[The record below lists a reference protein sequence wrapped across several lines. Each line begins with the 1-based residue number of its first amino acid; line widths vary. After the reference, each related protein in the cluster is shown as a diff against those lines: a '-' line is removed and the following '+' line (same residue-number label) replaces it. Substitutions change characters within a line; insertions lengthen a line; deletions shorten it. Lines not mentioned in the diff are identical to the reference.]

1 MSGKVKN
8 QHYVPRMYLKRF
20 SPDNKRICVWNLM
33 EDKILTRQQPGNYAA
48 KRYFYDAN
56 EVEIR
61 KALTEMGKLYPELIA
76 NIDFSDEQLLEKALS
91 RVEADA
97 GMIMDLISEKTEELY
112 NETNMQKLIIFLHE
126 LTYRSEKYRSSMENM
141 REQTL
146 NSLQRLGISPEQV
159 DGMDDTPKD
168 NQLYQLMG
176 ISPLLKTAKML
187 TENYNWYI
195 GTVKGPMKLLL
206 SDNPMQ
212 GIMLGFNDICVPLSG
227 EKAIIFRIVNPDSP
241 ILSEDMP
248 NGNEIELSHR
258 SVFAYNA
265 VQLSYANR
273 FVFGDK
279 FSLTALKLIT
289 DRQGGYYKM
298 FGAKPTLHNV
308 FN

>member
-20 SPDNKRICVWNLM
+20 SPGQKRICVWNLM
-33 EDKILTRQQPGNYAA
+33 KDEILTRQQPVNYAA

-56 EVEIR
+56 ESELK
-61 KALTEMGKLYPELIA
+61 KALAEMGKTYPDLVS
-76 NIDFSDEQLLEKALS
+76 NIDFSDEQFLEKALS

-97 GMIMDLISEKTEELY
+97 GTIMDLISENPEQLY
-112 NETNMQKLIIFLHE
+112 NEANMQKLIIFLHE
-126 LTYRSEKYRSSMENM
+126 LTYRSEKYRSSMENI
-141 REQTL
+141 RNQTL
-146 NSLQRLGISPEQV
+146 SFLQRLGVSPDQV
-159 DGMDDTPKD
+159 EGMENTPKD

-176 ISPLLKTAKML
+176 IPPLLKTAKML

-195 GTVKGPMKLLL
+195 GTVKGPMKLLI
-206 SDNPMQ
+206 SDNPTQ

-227 EKAIIFRIVNPDSP
+227 DKAIIFRIANPDSP

-248 NGNEIELSHR
+248 NGHEIELSHR

-279 FSLTALKLIT
+279 FSLTMLKLIT
-289 DRQGGYYKM
+289 DRQGGYLQM
-298 FGAKPTLHNV
+298 FGEKPILREV
-308 FN
+308 F

>member
-20 SPDNKRICVWNLM
+20 LPDQKRFCVWNLM
-33 EDKILTRQQPGNYAA
+33 SNEILTRQQPANYAA

-56 EVEIR
+56 EAELK
-61 KALTEMGKLYPELIA
+61 KALTEMGKLYPGSVS
-76 NIDFSDEQLLEKALS
+76 NIDFSDEQFLEKALS

-97 GMIMDLISEKTEELY
+97 DRILDLICQNHEELY

-126 LTYRSEKYRSSMENM
+126 LTYRSEKYRSNMENI
-141 REQTL
+141 REQMHSSL
-146 NSLQRLGISPEQV
+146 NRLGIPPEKV
-159 DGMDDTPKD
+159 KGMDNSPKD

-176 ISPLLKTAKML
+176 IAPLLDTAKML
-187 TENYNWYI
+187 IENYNWYI
-195 GTVKGPMKLLL
+195 GTVKGQMKLLI

-212 GIMLGFNDICVPLSG
+212 GIMLGFNDICIPMSG
-227 EKAIIFRIVNPDSP
+227 DKAIILRIVNPNSP
-241 ILSEDMP
+241 LISEDMP

-279 FSLTALKLIT
+279 LSLAMLKLFT
-289 DRQGGYYKM
+289 DRQGGY
-298 FGAKPTLHNV
+298 AKLWGNDPKLHNV
-308 FN
+308 